1 MSGVSSASHRGRNGA
16 DDLLGARVDDLLDAV
31 AADTHG
37 PGGGSVAAIVVALSA
52 SLLAMTARLSRET
65 WPEAG
70 GAIAQAQ
77 LLRLRSGPLAA
88 ADAQAFRDAIRAL
101 GGEPRTETG
110 SRPLEL
116 GTALARAAEIPLQI
130 TEIAADVAALAVL
143 VAERASADVR
153 PDAAA
158 AAALAHAGAR
168 AAAHLVE
175 VNLGA
180 TAEDERVA
188 RARALV
194 ARAEDSCRA
203 AFAHTAA

>member
-1 MSGVSSASHRGRNGA
+1 MSGASSASHRGRNGA

-52 SLLAMTARLSRET
+52 SLLAMTARLSHDV
-65 WPEAG
+65 WDEAG
-70 GAIAQAQ
+70 GAIAQAN
-77 LLRLRSGPLAA
+77 LLRERVAPLAA

-101 GGEPRTETG
+101 GGEPRSETG

-116 GTALARAAEIPLQI
+116 GSALARAAEVPLQI
-130 TEIAADVAALAVL
+130 AETAADVAALAVL
-143 VAERASADVR
+143 VAERASPDVQ

-158 AAALAHAGAR
+158 AAALAEAGAR

-180 TAEDERVA
+180 RAEDERVA
-188 RARALV
+188 AARALV
-194 ARAEDSCRA
+194 ARAVESSRQ
-203 AFAHTAA
+203 AFAAARD